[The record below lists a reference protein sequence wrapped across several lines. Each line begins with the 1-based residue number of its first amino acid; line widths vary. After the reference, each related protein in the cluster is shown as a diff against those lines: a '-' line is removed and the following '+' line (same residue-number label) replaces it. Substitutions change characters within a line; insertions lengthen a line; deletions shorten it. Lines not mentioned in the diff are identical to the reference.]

1 MARGYGSRQHFAARG
16 LRSPQHTVP
25 FSFLLGKKVSVIWVS
40 WPLAP
45 ASPGEGLSLELAAL
59 QDHSRF
65 FNRHSSRLCFFWRSL
80 LDQKTSA
87 GSLSAAEIS
96 HPKRQRGEQLGR
108 GEGKTTH
115 VPGMLGWHGNLT
127 LSTAEWSMTGLR
139 GLTEL
144 VILLHGA
151 HSRDLP

>member
-1 MARGYGSRQHFAARG
+1 MMYTSVGGKVARGYGSRQHFAARG

-108 GEGKTTH
+108 GGENHTCA
-115 VPGMLGWHGNLT
+115 WHAWL
-127 LSTAEWSMTGLR
+127 AR
-139 GLTEL
+139 EL
-144 VILLHGA
+144 DPVHGRVEHDGA
-151 HSRDLP
+151 ARIN